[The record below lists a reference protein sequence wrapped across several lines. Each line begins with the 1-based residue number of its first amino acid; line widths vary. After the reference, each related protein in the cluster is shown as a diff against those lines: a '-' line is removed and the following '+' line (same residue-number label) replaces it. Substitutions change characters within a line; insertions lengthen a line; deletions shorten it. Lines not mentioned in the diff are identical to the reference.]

1 MENIE
6 NTEQN
11 LTKKQRREL
20 RRQEKLTKRDSAE
33 NKKKASRIFLWSF
46 ITIFVGGTIALMV
59 GLTSKNPA
67 MQFVA
72 GNVKMA
78 DNTDWIKG
86 APLKDAKIVLIEYSD
101 FQCPACRSYYPMVK
115 KLAQEVPN
123 LAVVY
128 RHFPLSQHTNA
139 RPSAQAA
146 EAAGQQGKFWE
157 MHDMLFDNQQHW
169 ADLRGSAETFQGYAV
184 ALGLDIDKF
193 KTDYN
198 SAAAKTKIEADYQS
212 GARDINGTPTF
223 FVNDKKIQNPRNYD
237 EFRSIL
243 EQIGQNS

>member
-1 MENIE
+1 MET
-6 NTEQN
+6 TEQN
-11 LTKKQRREL
+11 LSKKQRREL
-20 RRQEKLTKRDSAE
+20 RRQEKLAKRDSTE
-33 NKKKASRIFLWSF
+33 NKKKASRILLWSF

-59 GLTSKNPA
+59 GLASKNSA
-67 MQFVA
+67 VQFVA
-72 GNVKMA
+72 GNVKAA
-78 DNTDWIKG
+78 DDSDHIKG
-86 APLKDAKIVLIEYSD
+86 APLKDAKIILIEYSD

-115 KLAQEVPN
+115 KLTQEVPN

-169 ADLRGSAETFQGYAV
+169 ADSRSSRETFLGYALS
-184 ALGLDIDKF
+184 LGLDMDKF
-193 KTDYN
+193 KTDYDS
-198 SAAAKTKIEADYQS
+198 SAAKLKIESDYQS